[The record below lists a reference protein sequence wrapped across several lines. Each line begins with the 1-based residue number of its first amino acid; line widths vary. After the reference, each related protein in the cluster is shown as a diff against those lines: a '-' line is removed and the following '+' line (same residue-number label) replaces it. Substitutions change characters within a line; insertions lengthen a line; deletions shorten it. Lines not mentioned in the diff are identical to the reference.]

1 MCSLHLRNPHCFQK
15 GSNLPHNIPFTLPT
29 PVKLRE
35 FEKLLKG
42 FPKKEFIVQ
51 SFTEGFKIN
60 FEGINEPMEARNSR
74 AAVLNPTYVTDKI
87 RKEVEAG

>member
-1 MCSLHLRNPHCFQK
+1 M
-15 GSNLPHNIPFTLPT
+15 
-29 PVKLRE
+29 
-35 FEKLLKG
+35 
-42 FPKKEFIVQ
+42 Q